1 MPCPTC
7 DAPTVSFR
15 VPDALADHA
24 PDDQPAAA
32 ICTSC
37 LRLSSADPAAADPD
51 PTFDALL
58 ADFPA
63 GEGGAALAL
72 AAGMLDTL
80 ALNRAAVVECC
91 EFAEA
96 AGVDVLLV
104 LDRLDA
110 AGRVEPHYDLSRR
123 RAQLAD
129 FL

>member
-1 MPCPTC
+1 VPCPTC
-7 DAPTVSFR
+7 DAPTVAFR
-15 VPDALADHA
+15 VPDALAAHA
-24 PDDQPAAA
+24 PDGPAAA
-32 ICTSC
+32 VCTAC
-37 LRLSSADPAAADPD
+37 LRLASADPDDADPG
-51 PTFDALL
+51 PTFDRLL

-72 AAGMLDTL
+72 AVGMLGSL
-80 ALNRAAVVECC
+80 ALNRAAVVDCC

-96 AGVDVLLV
+96 AGVDVLLA

-110 AGRVEPHYDLSRR
+110 AGRIEPHYDLSRR